1 VARVVAPGASPER
14 RFEDAA
20 PESLRDPRLRA
31 NLKLAT
37 ETIRAKRGRV
47 VAELPDW
54 EELREAAAAIKDAA
68 LLSLDA
74 RLVELEAAVAAAGG
88 TVHWARDGAEANA
101 IVLGL
106 ARAHGVDSVVKV
118 KSIATDEIGL
128 NEALAA
134 AGVEV
139 LETDL
144 AELIVQLAGDTQS
157 HVVVPAI
164 HKGRREI
171 RDVLAAGL
179 DRPDLGTEPR
189 ELAEAAR
196 LWLRRRFLS
205 ARMGV
210 SGANF
215 AVAETGTVAVVES
228 EGNGRMCTTLP
239 EVLVSVVG
247 IEKVVPSWRDLE
259 VFLQI
264 LPRSATGERMNPY
277 TSLWTGVTEDDGPRE
292 FHLVLLDNGRTSAL
306 ADEVGRQ
313 ALRCIRCGACLN
325 VCPVYQRTG
334 GHAYGSVYPGP
345 IGAILT
351 PQLVDTP
358 EAATLPFASSLCGA
372 CGEVCPVGIE
382 IPKLLVHLRSRA
394 SESKLERFSMAGLA
408 KAFGKRRGY
417 ERLQRTAR
425 LAQRPLVRDGVIASA
440 PGPLA
445 RWTRSRD
452 LPPVA
457 EQTFREWWRERGRGT
472 AKGHA
477 GAGVGDDPS
486 LTTSGE
492 VRSGSSPTPAQARAA
507 GARRDGPPS
516 DARGT
521 APERVAAGGAG
532 SEPGDAR
539 GAVLA
544 RVEGAIRGAEP
555 VTVERRYRRR
565 GEVGGEALV
574 ELFCQRVGEYEA
586 TIERAPLADLPAVLV
601 RACEGLDAI
610 AVPAG
615 LPPDWLPAGVR
626 AVVDEGLSAAELDAV
641 DGVLTGAA
649 LGIAETG
656 TIVLDGGPDQGR
668 RAITL
673 VPDFHLCVVRAE
685 DLVGTLPEAL
695 DVLAAAERRTC
706 PITFVSGPSA
716 TSDIELSRVEGV
728 HGPRCLHVVVASA

>member
-1 VARVVAPGASPER
+1 VARVVAPGATPAR

-68 LLSLDA
+68 LLSLD
-74 RLVELEAAVAAAGG
+74 RQLVELEAAVVAAGG

-106 ARAHGVDSVVKV
+106 ARRHGIDSVVKV

-128 NEALAA
+128 NEALAEG
-134 AGVEV
+134 GVEV

-144 AELIVQLAGDTQS
+144 AELIVQLAGDAQS

-179 DRPDLGTEPR
+179 DRPDLGSEPR

-277 TSLWTGVTEDDGPRE
+277 TSLWTGVADGDGPRE
-292 FHLVLLDNGRTSAL
+292 FHLVLLDNGRSAAL
-306 ADEVGRQ
+306 ADELGRQ

-351 PQLVDTP
+351 PQLVDSP

-382 IPKLLVHLRSRA
+382 IPKLLVHLRSKA
-394 SESKLERFSMAGLA
+394 PESALERFSMARLA
-408 KAFGKRRGY
+408 KAFGKRRSY
-417 ERLQRTAR
+417 ERLQRLAR
-425 LAQRPLVRDGVIASA
+425 VAQRPLVRDGAIGSA
-440 PGPLA
+440 PGPLSA
-445 RWTRSRD
+445 WTESRD
-452 LPPVA
+452 MPPVA
-457 EQTFREWWRERGRGT
+457 EQTFREWWRARDRGEAR
-472 AKGHA
+472 
-477 GAGVGDDPS
+477 AGVLNDPS
-486 LTTSGE
+486 LTNSMD
-492 VRSGSSPTPAQARAA
+492 VRSGSSATPARTVAE
-507 GARRDGPPS
+507 PS
-516 DARGT
+516 DPR
-521 APERVAAGGAG
+521 
-532 SEPGDAR
+532 S
-539 GAVLA
+539 AVLA
-544 RVEGAIRGAEP
+544 RVGAALRG
-555 VTVERRYRRR
+555 VEAKPIERHYRRR
-565 GEVGGEALV
+565 GDLKGDALIG
-574 ELFCQRVGEYEA
+574 LFCDRVGEYEA
-586 TIERAPLADLPAVLV
+586 TVDRVGPARLAEVLG
-601 RACEGLDAI
+601 RACAGLDSV

-615 LPPDWLPAGVR
+615 LPPALLPPGVR
-626 AVVDEGLSAAELDAV
+626 AVVDDGLPASELDRV

-656 TIVLDGGPDQGR
+656 TVVLDGGPDQGR
-668 RAITL
+668 RALTL

-695 DVLAAAERRTC
+695 DALAAAESRTR

-716 TSDIELSRVEGV
+716 TSDIELKRVEGV
-728 HGPRCLHVVVASA
+728 HGPRRLHVVVVDPLPGSFLR

>member
-1 VARVVAPGASPER
+1 MARVVAPGATPER
-14 RFEDAA
+14 SFEDAA

-31 NLKLAT
+31 NLRLAT

-54 EELREAAAAIKDAA
+54 EELREAGAAIKDAA
-68 LLSLDA
+68 LVSLDR
-74 RLVELEAAVAAAGG
+74 RLVELEAAVTAAGG

-106 ARAHGVDSVVKV
+106 ALGHGVSSVVKV

-128 NEALAA
+128 NEALGE

-144 AELIVQLAGDTQS
+144 AELIVQLADDRQS
-157 HVVVPAI
+157 HIVVPAI

-171 RDVLAAGL
+171 REVLATGL
-179 DRPDLGTEPR
+179 DRPDLGSEPA

-196 LWLRRRFLS
+196 LYLRRRFLG
-205 ARMGV
+205 ARMGI

-215 AVAETGTVAVVES
+215 AVAETGTVVVVES

-247 IEKVVPSWRDLE
+247 IEKVIPTWRDLE
-259 VFLQI
+259 VFLQL

-277 TSLWTGVTEDDGPRE
+277 TSLWTGVTPGDGPRE
-292 FHLVLLDNGRTSAL
+292 FHLVLLDNGRSAAL

-372 CGEVCPVGIE
+372 CGDVCPVGIE
-382 IPKLLVHLRSRA
+382 IPKLLVHLRSKA
-394 SESKLERFSMAGLA
+394 PESALERFSMSSLA
-408 KAFGKRRGY
+408 RAFAKRRSY

-425 LAQRPLVRDGVIASA
+425 LAQRPLVRDGVIRSA
-440 PGPLA
+440 LGPLSA
-445 RWTRSRD
+445 WTSSRD
-452 LPPVA
+452 LPAVPD
-457 EQTFREWWRERGRGT
+457 QTFREWWRVRKGT
-472 AKGHA
+472 EETGAPVPPPAKEHA
-477 GAGVGDDPS
+477 AA
-486 LTTSGE
+486 
-492 VRSGSSPTPAQARAA
+492 SPPPVAEEPEPA
-507 GARRDGPPS
+507 
-516 DARGT
+516 
-521 APERVAAGGAG
+521 
-532 SEPGDAR
+532 DAR

-544 RVEGAIRGAEP
+544 RVAGALRGVEP
-555 VTVERRYRRR
+555 APVERRYRRR
-565 GEVGGEALV
+565 GEVAGEHLV
-574 ELFCQRVGEYEA
+574 DLFCRRVGEYQA
-586 TIERAPLADLPAVLV
+586 TVERTAAADLPAVLE
-601 RACEGLDAI
+601 RACAELGSLV
-610 AVPAG
+610 VPAG
-615 LPPDWLPAGVR
+615 LPIEWLPVGVET
-626 AVVDEGLSAAELDAV
+626 VVDDGLGATALDDL
-641 DGVLTGAA
+641 DGVLTGSA

-656 TIVLDGGPDQGR
+656 TIVLDGGPEQGR
-668 RAITL
+668 RALTL

-685 DLVGTLPEAL
+685 QLVETLPEAL
-695 DVLAAAERRTC
+695 DLLAARGSRAH
-706 PITFVSGPSA
+706 PVTFVSGPSA
-716 TSDIELSRVEGV
+716 TSDIELHRVEGV
-728 HGPRCLHVVVASA
+728 HGPRHLHVVVVADWVATPLMTPRS

>member
-1 VARVVAPGASPER
+1 MARVVAPGATPAR
-14 RFEDAA
+14 HFEDAA
-20 PESLRDPRLRA
+20 PESLADPRLRA
-31 NLKLAT
+31 NLRLAT
-37 ETIRAKRGRV
+37 ETIRARRGRV

-54 EELREAAAAIKDAA
+54 EELREAGAAIKDAA
-68 LLSLDA
+68 LHSLDR
-74 RLVELEAAVAAAGG
+74 RLEELEAAVVAAGG

-101 IVLGL
+101 IVLAI
-106 ARAHGVDSVVKV
+106 ARRHGARSVVKM

-128 NEALAA
+128 NEALGG

-144 AELIVQLAGDTQS
+144 AELIVQLAGDVQS

-179 DRPDLGTEPR
+179 DRPDLGAEPA

-196 LWLRRRFLS
+196 LYLRRRFLG

-215 AVAETGTVAVVES
+215 AVAETGTVAIVES

-259 VFLQI
+259 VFLQL

-277 TSLWTGVTEDDGPRE
+277 TSLWTGVTEGDGPRE
-292 FHLVLLDNGRTSAL
+292 FHLVLLDNGRTAAL

-325 VCPVYQRTG
+325 VCPVYRRTG

-358 EAATLPFASSLCGA
+358 AAATLPFASSLCGA

-382 IPKLLVHLRSRA
+382 IPKLLVHLRA
-394 SESKLERFSMAGLA
+394 KAPESALERFSMASLA
-408 KAFGKRRGY
+408 RAFGGRRSY

-425 LAQRPLVRDGVIASA
+425 LVQRPLVRDGVIASA
-440 PGPLA
+440 PGPLTG
-445 RWTRSRD
+445 WTRSRD

-457 EQTFREWWRERGRGT
+457 EQTFREWWRARSGGR
-472 AKGHA
+472 A
-477 GAGVGDDPS
+477 GAGAAARAGVGDDPS
-486 LTTSGE
+486 LTNGGE
-492 VRSGSSPTPAQARAA
+492 VRAGSSSTPARGAA
-507 GARRDGPPS
+507 PVVGHDS
-516 DARGT
+516 
-521 APERVAAGGAG
+521 GGA
-532 SEPGDAR
+532 EPPDAR

-544 RVEGAIRGAEP
+544 RVGAAIRGAGP
-555 VTVERRYRRR
+555 VAVERRYRRR
-565 GEVGGEALV
+565 GEATGEELV
-574 ELFCQRVGEYEA
+574 ELFCRRVGEYQAMVA
-586 TIERAPLADLPAVLV
+586 TTAARDLATVLG
-601 RACEGLDAI
+601 RACAGLGTI

-615 LPPDWLPAGVR
+615 LPAAWVPDGVR
-626 AVVDEGLSAAELDAV
+626 TLVDDGLSPEELDRV
-641 DGVLTGAA
+641 DGVLTGSV

-656 TIVLDGGPDQGR
+656 TIVLDGGP
-668 RAITL
+668 
-673 VPDFHLCVVRAE
+673 E
-685 DLVGTLPEAL
+685 
-695 DVLAAAERRTC
+695 
-706 PITFVSGPSA
+706 
-716 TSDIELSRVEGV
+716 
-728 HGPRCLHVVVASA
+728 